1 MHMNQE
7 NKRDSSTS
15 QDPRVSV
22 FGRWVRAAQREVAL
36 VYPRYL
42 LAHAVAVAL
51 PQLTFNRTRT
61 EVLRAGGLK
70 IGRGSLVMGPIR
82 VTGAGD
88 RGNVLSIGS
97 DCVITGHLHVDA
109 GATVRIGNRVYI
121 GHDVALLTVDHE
133 IGPSEQRCAG
143 HDPLPIVIGDGVWIG
158 SRVMILPGVT
168 VADGAVIAAGA
179 VVTRDV
185 PCDTLVAGV
194 PAQVVRALEP
204 TAPVSTR
211 KRKHGAGSV
220 AVGQWPAIERTDGMH
235 ETKT

>member
-1 MHMNQE
+1 MKQE
-7 NKRDSSTS
+7 NEREGSTNHGQPTS
-15 QDPRVSV
+15 IFARL
-22 FGRWVRAAQREVAL
+22 VRAAQREVAL

-61 EVLRAGGLK
+61 EILRAGGLK

-88 RGNVLSIGS
+88 RSGVLSIGS

-143 HDPLPIVIGDGVWIG
+143 HDAMPIVIGDGVWIG

-185 PCDTLVAGV
+185 PRDTLVAGV
-194 PAQVVRALEP
+194 PAQVVRALDQ
-204 TAPVSTR
+204 TAPPSTR
-211 KRKHGAGSV
+211 KRKHGASSV
-220 AVGQWPAIERTDGMH
+220 AVGQEPYDGA
-235 ETKT
+235 

>member
-1 MHMNQE
+1 MHPNQE
-7 NKRDSSTS
+7 NNREGSTNH
-15 QDPRVSV
+15 DERVEPAGSPPSAAI
-22 FGRWVRAAQREVAL
+22 FRRWLSAAKREVTL

-42 LAHAVAVAL
+42 LAHTVASAL

-61 EVLRAGGLK
+61 EILRAGGLK

-88 RGNVLSIGS
+88 RGSVLSIGS
-97 DCVITGHLHVDA
+97 DCIITGHLHVDA

-121 GHDVALLTVDHE
+121 GHDVTLLTVDHE

-143 HDPLPIVIGDGVWIG
+143 HDAMPIVIGDGVWIG
-158 SRVMILPGVT
+158 SRVMILPGVN

-185 PCDTLVAGV
+185 PRDTLVAGV
-194 PAQVVRALEP
+194 PAQVVRALDQM
-204 TAPVSTR
+204 APPSTR
-211 KRKHGAGSV
+211 KRKHGASPL
-220 AVGQWPAIERTDGMH
+220 AVGQEPYD
-235 ETKT
+235 